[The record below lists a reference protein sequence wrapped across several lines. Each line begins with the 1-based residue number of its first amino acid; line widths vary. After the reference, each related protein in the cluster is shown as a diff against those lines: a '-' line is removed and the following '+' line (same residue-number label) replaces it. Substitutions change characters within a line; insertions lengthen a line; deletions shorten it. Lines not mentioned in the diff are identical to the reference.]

1 MERDLTVERLRDR
14 MSKLLRRYV
23 PPTPLPT
30 AIANGRG
37 MDESETEMPM
47 GSSDSHSKPGG
58 ER

>member
-1 MERDLTVERLRDR
+1 MG
-14 MSKLLRRYV
+14 KLLRRYV

-30 AIANGRG
+30 AIADGRG

-47 GSSDSHSKPGG
+47 GSADSRLKPGG